1 MKENLSKVDLV
12 SSFDQV
18 SVENENM
25 EIKNQDDFQR
35 QSLPNNPPTTLRE
48 SELHRRG
55 KISFITLENDDEI
68 TKVRFSPYLNENKVL
83 SNKSLSSHNATI
95 SQVSDGDQANPE
107 EAIDSTNDDFK
118 QIEEDKT
125 RSFKILIFK
134 KNLFETVSNTVLRV
148 Y

>member
-83 SNKSLSSHNATI
+83 SNKSLSSHTSTI

-107 EAIDSTNDDFK
+107 EAIDSTDDDFK
-118 QIEEDKT
+118 QIEEEKT

-134 KNLFETVSNTVLRV
+134 NTCLKQFPILC
-148 Y
+148 